1 MHPRGN
7 PRSSRTRVKS
17 SNLEVTQT
25 LCYRYRWIASTR
37 TSLLQDPRT
46 TPARSGIFRRRSAS
60 TRSNTIKIEFPRW
73 SGAPLN
79 RPSFVRVAL
88 TRPLKFW
95 ILDTP
100 TIRLY
105 RRCNLLN
112 RNCSINCRL
121 CWNPNNPSQIAYTT
135 EEGNLCLFDAKMPG
149 KHIFDVRAHAQ
160 SATGVKIGSRNF
172 TATCS
177 EDGLVKVWDLFDLE
191 DGKPRLLHAQNP
203 KCVLL

>member
-1 MHPRGN
+1 MEWSP
-7 PRSSRTRVKS
+7 T
-17 SNLEVTQT
+17 EQT
-25 LCYRYRWIASTR
+25 ILC
-37 TSLLQDPRT
+37 
-46 TPARSGIFRRRSAS
+46 SGSFDK
-60 TRSNTIKIEFPRW
+60 TIE
-73 SGAPLN
+73 
-79 RPSFVRVAL
+79 
-88 TRPLKFW
+88 
-95 ILDTP
+95 ILDSRYP
-100 TIRLY
+100 NDKIVQKVQSLE
-105 RRCNLLN
+105 
-112 RNCSINCRL
+112 SL

-203 KCVLL
+203 KCGKLFCLELYEDS